1 MIATLLLLAA
11 LFLWYL
17 FADCDFILLFCDKLL
32 SRSRRKMENF
42 RGKVVWI
49 TGASS
54 GIGEYLAYDL
64 AARGAKL
71 ILSARRKT
79 ELERVREACIAQC
92 GQVEIRVLP
101 LDISKHDTHASVV
114 SEALE
119 FFNHIDILINNAG
132 RSQRALIIDTE
143 LEVDRELLE
152 TNTLG
157 SISLTKALLPS
168 MVQRKSGHV
177 AVVSSTAGKLGV
189 PVSASYA
196 ASKHALHGWFNTL
209 RLELMAENIDV
220 TIVCPGPVVSEGAAS
235 AITHVVGESVGSTNV
250 DDSQKM
256 STARCAHLIV
266 TAIDHQLSEAWIAR
280 NPVLFFSYVGQYCPI
295 LVSWLAKF
303 VVPGRIAAFKAGH
316 KDINARVSLW
326 QTLGISKKTQ

>member
-79 ELERVREACIAQC
+79 ELERVREACIGDLAYTGFTKTHSFFFLAQC

-119 FFNHIDILINNAG
+119 FFNHVC
-132 RSQRALIIDTE
+132 ALI
-143 LEVDRELLE
+143 
-152 TNTLG
+152 
-157 SISLTKALLPS
+157 
-168 MVQRKSGHV
+168 
-177 AVVSSTAGKLGV
+177 
-189 PVSASYA
+189 
-196 ASKHALHGWFNTL
+196 
-209 RLELMAENIDV
+209 
-220 TIVCPGPVVSEGAAS
+220 
-235 AITHVVGESVGSTNV
+235 
-250 DDSQKM
+250 
-256 STARCAHLIV
+256 
-266 TAIDHQLSEAWIAR
+266 
-280 NPVLFFSYVGQYCPI
+280 
-295 LVSWLAKF
+295 
-303 VVPGRIAAFKAGH
+303 
-316 KDINARVSLW
+316 
-326 QTLGISKKTQ
+326 